1 MSGNPLINPH
11 TSKSRRRS
19 ALVCLL
25 LLGLVWFWGLG
36 HRPLF
41 NTDEGRYAEI
51 PREMLVTGNWV
62 TPRLDG
68 LRYFEKP
75 PLQYW
80 ATAAAYAVFGVHDWT
95 ARLWTA
101 LSSYLTILL
110 TAFAAFKLYG
120 SRAGWLAG
128 AVLAGSFYFGFLG
141 HFNTLDASLAFAMS
155 LTLFGYV
162 LGQRAPPGSR
172 AELGW
177 MLVAYGGAALAVL
190 TKGLIGIL
198 LPGAVLV
205 LYILLRRDWGR
216 LRRLRPISGLGVF
229 FLLTLP
235 WFVAVSVQNHDFL
248 WQFFMVQQ
256 FLRFLTPISHRPGPW
271 WYFLPLLILA
281 VLPWLYSAVRSLV
294 DGASRVVERDG
305 RFSPDAF
312 LWLWVVF
319 IVFFFSISHSKLPSY
334 VLPVTPALAVLTGI
348 TLDRVLTTRWQ
359 WAAWGLSLLA
369 GVFGLLVG
377 ALGSRLFHHV
387 DPAML
392 QAYTPW
398 FMAAGGLIV
407 AFTIAAIFLRRKGYL
422 VAVVTVA
429 ASWVIATRLVMIGGA
444 AFGPEYSTRGLV
456 HAVAAYNR
464 PGVPVY
470 SVGGYQQTLP
480 FYLRRTMILV
490 AYQGELAFGI
500 DHARS
505 SLEGRYM
512 SSLQDFAAAWRAHSQ
527 GLAFVPR
534 PVLPKVKALGIH
546 YRIVAENPRWVALVP
561 ETAS

>member
-1 MSGNPLINPH
+1 M
-11 TSKSRRRS
+11 
-19 ALVCLL
+19 
-25 LLGLVWFWGLG
+25 WFWGLG

-80 ATAAAYAVFGVHDWT
+80 MTAAAYAVFGVHDWT

-110 TAFAAFKLYG
+110 TAFAAFRLYG
-120 SRAGWLAG
+120 PRAGWIAG

-155 LTLFGYV
+155 LTLFGYL

-177 MLVAYGGAALAVL
+177 MLLAYAGAALAVL

-216 LRRLRPISGLGVF
+216 LRRLRPVPGLAMF
-229 FLLTLP
+229 LLLTLP

-271 WYFLPLLILA
+271 WYFLPLLVLA
-281 VLPWLYSAVRSLV
+281 VLPWLYSAVRSIV
-294 DGASRVVERDG
+294 AGAGRVVERAG
-305 RFSPDAF
+305 GFSADAF

-319 IVFFFSISHSKLPSY
+319 IVFFFSVSHSKLPSY
-334 VLPVTPALAVLTGI
+334 VLPVIPALAVLTA
-348 TLDRVLTTRWQ
+348 LVLERLRGSKWQ
-359 WAAWGLSLLA
+359 WAAWGVSLSA
-369 GVFGLLVG
+369 GVFVLL
-377 ALGSRLFHHV
+377 LGVLGPRLFHRI

-398 FMAAGGLIV
+398 FMGAGALILGFTIV
-407 AFTIAAIFLRRKGYL
+407 AILLRKRDL
-422 VAVVTVA
+422 APIVVVA
-429 ASWVIATRLVMIGGA
+429 AAWVIATRLVMIGAA
-444 AFGPEYSTRGLV
+444 AFGPEYSTRDLA
-456 HAVAAYNR
+456 HAVARYNR

-500 DHARS
+500 EHARGP
-505 SLEGRYM
+505 LEGRYM
-512 SSLQDFAAAWRAHSQ
+512 PSLQDFAAAWRADSR

-546 YRIVAENPRWVALVP
+546 YRVVAENPRWAALIP
-561 ETAS
+561 EANP

>member
-1 MSGNPLINPH
+1 M
-11 TSKSRRRS
+11 
-19 ALVCLL
+19 A
-25 LLGLVWFWGLG
+25 LVWFWGLG

-80 ATAAAYAVFGVHDWT
+80 ATAAAYAVFGVHDWA

-101 LSSYLTILL
+101 LSSYLTLLL
-110 TAFAAFKLYG
+110 TIYAAVRLYG
-120 SRAGWLAG
+120 REVAWFAG
-128 AVLAGSFYFGFLG
+128 AILAGSFYFGFLG

-155 LTLFGYV
+155 LTLFGYL
-162 LGQRAPPGSR
+162 LGQRAPPKSR
-172 AELGW
+172 AELSW

-205 LYILLRRDWGR
+205 LYILLRRDWKR
-216 LRRLRPISGLGVF
+216 LRRLRPFSGLALF
-229 FLLTLP
+229 FALTLP

-271 WYFLPLLILA
+271 WYFLPLLVLA
-281 VLPWLYSAVRSLV
+281 VLPWLYSFARGLAANTRDVAQR
-294 DGASRVVERDG
+294 AS
-305 RFSPDAF
+305 FNPAAF
-312 LWLWVVF
+312 LWLWTVF
-319 IVFFFSISHSKLPSY
+319 IVVFFSISHSKLPSY
-334 VLPVTPALAVLTGI
+334 ILPVIPACAVLAALYAVRLRGH
-348 TLDRVLTTRWQ
+348 
-359 WAAWGLSLLA
+359 WAAWSLCVLA
-369 GVFGLLVG
+369 GVLGIIVGLLG
-377 ALGSRLFHHV
+377 PRLFHGT
-387 DPAML
+387 DPAIL
-392 QAYTPW
+392 KAFAPW
-398 FMAAGGLIV
+398 FLAAGALVLAAGLV
-407 AFTIAAIFLRRKGYL
+407 APLVRRKRLTAVVL
-422 VAVVTVA
+422 VAA
-429 ASWVIATRLVMIGGA
+429 AWVIATRLVMLGGA
-444 AFGPEYSTRGLV
+444 VFGPEYSTRGL
-456 HAVAAYNR
+456 ARAAAPYNR

-490 AYQGELAFGI
+490 NYQGELAFGI
-500 DHARS
+500 AHARH
-505 SLEGRYM
+505 SLDGRYLP
-512 SSLQDFAAAWRAHSQ
+512 SLAAFAAAWRANSR

-534 PVLPKVKALGIH
+534 PVLPKVEALGIH
-546 YRIVAENPRWVALVP
+546 YHIVAENPHWVALIP
-561 ETAS
+561 GRSS

>member
-1 MSGNPLINPH
+1 M
-11 TSKSRRRS
+11 
-19 ALVCLL
+19 
-25 LLGLVWFWGLG
+25 WFWGLG

-80 ATAAAYAVFGVHDWT
+80 TTAAAYAVFGVHDWT

-110 TAFAAFKLYG
+110 AIYAGLRLYG
-120 SRAGWLAG
+120 REVAWFTG
-128 AVLAGSFYFGFLG
+128 AILAGSFYFGFLG

-155 LTLFGYV
+155 LTLFGYL

-198 LPGAVLV
+198 LPGAVLAF
-205 LYILLRRDWGR
+205 YIVLRRDWSR
-216 LRRLRPISGLGVF
+216 LRRLRPVSGTLL
-229 FLLTLP
+229 FLALTLP

-271 WYFLPLLILA
+271 WYFLPLLGLA
-281 VLPWLYSAVRSLV
+281 MLPWIWSFLRALATGTRPL
-294 DGASRVVERDG
+294 ARREP
-305 RFSPDAF
+305 FSPGSF
-312 LWLWVVF
+312 LWLW
-319 IVFFFSISHSKLPSY
+319 IVLIVAFFSISHSKLPSY
-334 VLPVTPALAVLTGI
+334 ILPVIPASAVLAAAVAAERR
-348 TLDRVLTTRWQ
+348 DH
-359 WAAWGLSLLA
+359 WAAWTLCVLAGVAGLLA
-369 GVFGLLVG
+369 GFLGPGLIHG
-377 ALGSRLFHHV
+377 T
-387 DPAML
+387 DPEVLRAFS
-392 QAYTPW
+392 PW
-398 FMAAGGLIV
+398 FLAAGGLV
-407 AFTIAAIFLRRKGYL
+407 LAAGILAPLLRRRPFL
-422 VAVVTVA
+422 AVAVAGGAWLV
-429 ASWVIATRLVMIGGA
+429 ATRLVMLGGA
-444 AFGPEYSTRGLV
+444 AFGPHFSTRAL
-456 HAVAAYNR
+456 ARAAAPYNR
-464 PGVPVY
+464 AGVPVY

-490 AYQGELAFGI
+490 GYKGELAFGI
-500 DHARS
+500 DHARGP
-505 SLEGRYM
+505 LEGRYLRD
-512 SSLQDFAAAWRAHSQ
+512 LQAFAAVWRANDQ

-534 PVLPKVKALGIH
+534 PVLPKVEALGIH
-546 YRIVAENPRWVALVP
+546 YRIVAENPRWVALIP
-561 ETAS
+561 EKKS

>member
-1 MSGNPLINPH
+1 M
-11 TSKSRRRS
+11 
-19 ALVCLL
+19 
-25 LLGLVWFWGLG
+25 WFWGLG

-110 TAFAAFKLYG
+110 TAFAAFRLYG
-120 SRAGWLAG
+120 ARVGWIAGS
-128 AVLAGSFYFGFLG
+128 VLAGSFYFGFLG

-177 MLVAYGGAALAVL
+177 MLVAYAGAALAVL

-216 LRRLRPISGLGVF
+216 LRRLRPISGLGIF

-281 VLPWLYSAVRSLV
+281 VLPRIYSAGRSIIA
-294 DGASRVVERDG
+294 GARRLVERDG
-305 RFSPDAF
+305 EFRPDAF

-334 VLPVTPALAVLTGI
+334 VLPVIPALAVLTALMLARLHGSKW
-348 TLDRVLTTRWQ
+348 RWI
-359 WAAWGLSLLA
+359 AWGLSLLA
-369 GVFGLLVG
+369 GAFVILLA
-377 ALGSRLFHHV
+377 ALGPRFMHHIE
-387 DPAML
+387 PTML
-392 QAYTPW
+392 LAYRPW
-398 FMAAGGLIV
+398 LIAAGAVILALTILAILMRKRELVAIV
-407 AFTIAAIFLRRKGYL
+407 A
-422 VAVVTVA
+422 VA
-429 ASWVIATRLVMIGGA
+429 AAWVIATRLVMLGAA
-444 AFGPEYSTRGLV
+444 AFGPDYSTRGLV
-456 HAVAAYNR
+456 HAVEAYNR

-505 SLEGRYM
+505 SLEGRYIA
-512 SSLQDFAAAWRAHSQ
+512 SLQDFAADWRAHSQ

-546 YRIVAENPRWVALVP
+546 YRIVAENPRWVALIP
-561 ETAS
+561 EKTT

>member
-1 MSGNPLINPH
+1 M
-11 TSKSRRRS
+11 
-19 ALVCLL
+19 LL
-25 LLGLVWFWGLG
+25 ALVWFWGLG

-80 ATAAAYAVFGVHDWT
+80 ATAAAYAVFGIHDWA

-101 LSSYLTILL
+101 LSSYLTIVLA
-110 TAFAAFKLYG
+110 AFAAFRLYG
-120 SRAGWLAG
+120 PRVGWLAG
-128 AVLAGSFYFGFLG
+128 ALLAGSFYFGFLG

-177 MLVAYGGAALAVL
+177 MLMAYAGAALAVL
-190 TKGLIGIL
+190 NKGLIGIL

-205 LYILLRRDWGR
+205 LYMLVGRDWGR
-216 LRRLRPISGLGVF
+216 LRRLRPIWGLALF

-235 WFVAVSVQNHDFL
+235 WFVAVSVQNPDFL

-271 WYFLPLLILA
+271 WYFLPLLVLA
-281 VLPWLYSAVRSLV
+281 VLPWLFSFARALV
-294 DGASRVVERDG
+294 HGAGRTGQRDT
-305 RFSPDAF
+305 RFSPEAF
-312 LWLWVVF
+312 LWLWLVF
-319 IVFFFSISHSKLPSY
+319 IVFFFSVSHSKLPSY
-334 VLPVTPALAVLTGI
+334 ILPVIPAAAVLGAVA
-348 TLDRVLTTRWQ
+348 LDRLPRPPWE
-359 WAAWGLSLLA
+359 AWVLSLLA
-369 GVFGLLVG
+369 GLFAVLVG
-377 ALGSRLFHHV
+377 VIGPRFYHGANPSMVHAF
-387 DPAML
+387 A
-392 QAYTPW
+392 PW
-398 FMAAGGLIV
+398 FVAAGALIL
-407 AFTIAAIFLRRKGYL
+407 AASAAATLLGKRKTLAVVL
-422 VAVVTVA
+422 VAA
-429 ASWVIATRLVMIGGA
+429 AWLIATRLVMLGGA
-444 AFGPEYSTRGLV
+444 AFGPRYSTRDL
-456 HAVAAYNR
+456 AREVAAYNR

-500 DHARS
+500 EQARH
-505 SLEGRYM
+505 SLAGRYM
-512 SSLQDFAAAWRAHSQ
+512 ASLADFAAAWRSQPQ

-546 YRIVAENPRWVALVP
+546 YRIVGRNPDWYALVP
-561 ETAS
+561 VHTGS

>member
-1 MSGNPLINPH
+1 M
-11 TSKSRRRS
+11 
-19 ALVCLL
+19 LL
-25 LLGLVWFWGLG
+25 ALVWFWGLG

-80 ATAAAYAVFGVHDWT
+80 ATAAAYAVFGIHDWT

-110 TAFAAFKLYG
+110 AAFAAFRLYG
-120 SRAGWLAG
+120 PRAGWLAG

-141 HFNTLDASLAFAMS
+141 HFNTLDASLAFAMN
-155 LTLFGYV
+155 LTLFGYL

-172 AELGW
+172 EELGW
-177 MLVAYGGAALAVL
+177 MLMAYAGAALAVL

-216 LRRLRPISGLGVF
+216 LRRLRLVSGLALF

-281 VLPWLYSAVRSLV
+281 VLPWLYSAVRALADKAQGV
-294 DGASRVVERDG
+294 VQRDGAL
-305 RFSPDAF
+305 SPDAF
-312 LWLWVVF
+312 LWLWTAF
-319 IVFFFSISHSKLPSY
+319 IVFFFSVSHSKLPSY
-334 VLPVTPALAVLTGI
+334 ILPVIPAVAVLTAV
-348 TLDRVLTTRWQ
+348 TLDRAGRARWI
-359 WAAWGLSLLA
+359 AWGVSVLA
-369 GVFGLLVG
+369 GAFGILTG
-377 ALGSRLFHHV
+377 ALGPQLVHGT
-387 DPAML
+387 DPAIL
-392 QAYTPW
+392 HAYAPW
-398 FMAAGGLIV
+398 FMAAGGAVL
-407 AFTIAAIFLRRKGYL
+407 ALTIAAILLRRQRL
-422 VAVVTVA
+422 AAVVVVA
-429 ASWVIATRLVMIGGA
+429 AAWLMATRMVMIGGA
-444 AFGPEYSTRGLV
+444 AFGPEFSTRDLAR
-456 HAVAAYNR
+456 AVAAYNH
-464 PGVPVY
+464 PGAPVY

-480 FYLRRTMILV
+480 FYLRRNMILV
-490 AYQGELAFGI
+490 AYRGELAFGI
-500 DHARS
+500 EHARS
-505 SLEGRYM
+505 PLAGRYLP
-512 SSLQDFAAAWRAHSQ
+512 SLADFAAAWRTHSQ

-534 PVLPKVKALGIH
+534 PVLPKVEALGIH
-546 YRIVAENPRWVALVP
+546 FRIVAENPRWVALIP
-561 ETAS
+561 ETNS

>member
-1 MSGNPLINPH
+1 M
-11 TSKSRRRS
+11 
-19 ALVCLL
+19 LL
-25 LLGLVWFWGLG
+25 ALVWFWGLG

-80 ATAAAYAVFGVHDWT
+80 ATAAAYAVFGIHDWT

-110 TAFAAFKLYG
+110 TAFAAFRLYG
-120 SRAGWLAG
+120 PRVGWLAG

-155 LTLFGYV
+155 LTLFGYL

-177 MLVAYGGAALAVL
+177 MLVAYAGAALAVL

-216 LRRLRPISGLGVF
+216 LRRLRPLSGLAVF

-235 WFVAVSVQNHDFL
+235 WFTAVSVQNHDFL

-281 VLPWLYSAVRSLV
+281 VLPWLYSAVRALAEKAQGV
-294 DGASRVVERDG
+294 VGRDGA
-305 RFSPDAF
+305 FSPDAF
-312 LWLWVVF
+312 LWLWTAF
-319 IVFFFSISHSKLPSY
+319 IVFFFSVSHSKLPSY
-334 VLPVTPALAVLTGI
+334 ILPVIPALAVLTA
-348 TLDRVLTTRWQ
+348 LVLERMARARWV
-359 WAAWGLSLLA
+359 AWGLSLLA
-369 GVFGLLVG
+369 GMFGILVG
-377 ALGSRLFHHV
+377 ALGPRLFHGT
-387 DPAML
+387 DPAIL
-392 QAYTPW
+392 HAYAPW
-398 FMAAGGLIV
+398 FMAAGGVVL
-407 AFTIAAIFLRRKGYL
+407 AFTVVAIGLRRKRL
-422 VAVVTVA
+422 AAVVVVA
-429 ASWVIATRLVMIGGA
+429 AAWLVATRLVMIGAA
-444 AFGPEYSTRGLV
+444 AFEPEYSTRGLV
-456 HAVAAYNR
+456 RAVKAYNL

-500 DHARS
+500 EHARGP
-505 SLEGRYM
+505 LEGRYM
-512 SSLQDFAAAWRAHSQ
+512 ASLQDFAAAWRTHSR

-534 PVLPKVKALGIH
+534 PVLPKVEALGIH
-546 YRIVAENPRWVALVP
+546 YRIVAENPRWVALIP
-561 ETAS
+561 ETNS